1 MDIVPPELLVPPSPQ
16 ERRRLDRGLCA
27 ELLDPLLRR
36 LARQEALCRRILG
49 RLARPFLRR
58 RAHQHLGFVRI
69 DDYARERL
77 GMSGRELQ
85 DLARVVE
92 RLDVLPAVARAFGNG
107 TLSWSHLRL
116 LVAVATAET
125 EASWLAR
132 ARADTVRGLSA
143 AVASARGGPPD
154 PDEDTVDGETPGRFH
169 LRCPR
174 RVRRLWR
181 HAAELASRMSG
192 ARLPAWRAAEAIAA
206 EGLASEAAD
215 AVPEAAQTSDPAPR
229 ARPAL
234 PPAAWEATAEA
245 LLDDVEHL
253 LFDADSID
261 PFRLDA
267 RLRAAVRALQRID
280 FQTGRL

>member
-1 MDIVPPELLVPPSPQ
+1 MDIVSSELLAPPLAQ
-16 ERRRLDRGLCA
+16 ERRRLDRSLCA
-27 ELLDPLLRR
+27 ELLDPLMRR
-36 LARQEALCRRILG
+36 LARQEALCRRVLG
-49 RLARPFLRR
+49 RLARVFLHR

-92 RLDVLPAVARAFGNG
+92 RLDVLPAVARAFGDG

-125 EASWLAR
+125 ETSWLAR

-143 AVASARGGPPD
+143 AVASARGDPPD

-206 EGLASEAAD
+206 EGLASDAAD
-215 AVPEAAQTSDPAPR
+215 AVAQSDPPQAPTR
-229 ARPAL
+229 RDAAPPL
-234 PPAAWEATAEA
+234 PPGLWEAIAEA
-245 LLDDVEHL
+245 LPEPVDRLTL
-253 LFDADSID
+253 LADTAN
-261 PFRLDA
+261 PYQLDA
-267 RLRAAVRALQRID
+267 RLR
-280 FQTGRL
+280 